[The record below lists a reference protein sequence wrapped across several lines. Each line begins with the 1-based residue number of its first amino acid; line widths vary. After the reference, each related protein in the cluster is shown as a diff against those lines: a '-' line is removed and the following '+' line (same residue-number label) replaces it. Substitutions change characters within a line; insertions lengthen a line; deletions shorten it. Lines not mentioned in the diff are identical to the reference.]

1 MSSADPFRV
10 TLHGPGVQVDKQ
22 IDQAAALAILRVAL
36 GDMNVS
42 ASTVEPPK
50 GAEAAEKQRPRLSLR
65 EYLDSVDARSNP
77 EKITAFG
84 SYLRGHA
91 GQEDFTREDIKASF
105 RSAGETLPANLPRDF
120 GSAAQNGW
128 IAEDPAKGGRFY
140 VTRKGEEA
148 VKRRADV
155 SA

>member
-1 MSSADPFRV
+1 MCVAKAVATHHSPSAR
-10 TLHGPGVQVDKQ
+10 KQ
-22 IDQAAALAILRVAL
+22 IDQTAALAILRVAL

-42 ASTVEPPK
+42 AGTIEPSK
-50 GAEAAEKQRPRLSLR
+50 GAETPQKQHTRLSLR

-77 EKITAFG
+77 EKIAAFG
-84 SYLRGHA
+84 SYLRDHA
-91 GQEDFTREDIKASF
+91 GQEDFTRDDIKPSF

-128 IAEDPAKGGRFY
+128 IAEDPAKAGRFY

-148 VKRRADV
+148 VKRRADG
-155 SA
+155 AA